1 MTSIMMQMMR
11 MRQRNYYYKSHATHY
26 FLPFSI
32 LISREMT
39 SSSSSSQMDSDYSV
53 NVVNVNYRTRT
64 GKIIDLQNAHS
75 LLVNSKL
82 HTKPTQLVVKSE
94 QGTILIFR
102 TGRIRIMGC
111 NDELD
116 AMFLAY
122 TYLMT
127 LHETCNFPPI
137 YAQSMTVKV
146 AFNNITCINL
156 IKYSSECTSLPL
168 QYEPE
173 LFPVVLLKKYKP
185 ISVNIFSMGK
195 IMMCSVRDIQQVHN
209 IMQEI
214 KPDIG
219 KCIL

>member
-11 MRQRNYYYKSHATHY
+11 MRPRNYYYKSHATHY

-39 SSSSSSQMDSDYSV
+39 SSSSPMDSDYSV
-53 NVVNVNYRTRT
+53 NVVNVNYRTST

-82 HTKPTQLVVKSE
+82 HTKPTQLVVKSGK
-94 QGTILIFR
+94 GTVLIFR

-111 NDELD
+111 NDELY

-127 LHETCNFPPI
+127 LDETCNFPPV

-146 AFNNITCINL
+146 AFNNITGINL
-156 IKYSSECTSLPL
+156 IKYSSEC
-168 QYEPE
+168 
-173 LFPVVLLKKYKP
+173 
-185 ISVNIFSMGK
+185 
-195 IMMCSVRDIQQVHN
+195 
-209 IMQEI
+209 
-214 KPDIG
+214 
-219 KCIL
+219 

>member
-1 MTSIMMQMMR
+1 MQMMR

-39 SSSSSSQMDSDYSV
+39 SSSSSQMDSDYSV
-53 NVVNVNYRTRT
+53 NVVNVNYRTST

-94 QGTILIFR
+94 KGTVLIFR

-127 LHETCNFPPI
+127 LDETCNFPPV

-146 AFNNITCINL
+146 AFNNITGINL

-173 LFPVVLLKKYKP
+173 LFPAVLLKKYKP
-185 ISVNIFSMGK
+185 ISVNVFSTGK
-195 IMMCSVRDIQQVHN
+195 IMMCGVRDIQQVHN

-214 KPDIG
+214 KSDID